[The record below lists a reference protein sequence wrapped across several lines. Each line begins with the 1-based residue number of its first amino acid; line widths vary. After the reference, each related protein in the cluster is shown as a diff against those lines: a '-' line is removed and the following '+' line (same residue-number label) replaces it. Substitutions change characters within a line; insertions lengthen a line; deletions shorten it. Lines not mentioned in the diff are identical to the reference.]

1 MQAPRRV
8 FDAHFHIGPYG
19 TQAFARRRITPIPE
33 ALDHADGDACAAYL
47 KRHGL
52 QGGVIVPTYLDDQR
66 AAFGY
71 NHLLLDAVERHA
83 GLYGG
88 LWVSP
93 LPEVEALC
101 DEALAALPHP
111 GIRALKIASNT
122 WRPYSIAP
130 SSWPARVRRNVEKIL
145 EAAATHALVI
155 HFHTGYLPGADPL
168 EFDAFMQAYGHAATY
183 QLVHMGEAIAP
194 VFTFVPRFIEW
205 IEAGYAV
212 YTDTS
217 LVPGFAPPWLLE
229 ALDRRNL
236 GFDRVL
242 FATDTPWGRFP
253 SEYWKVE
260 GLDLDEAVKEQLFWE
275 NATRLYGAAILPT
288 HQ

>member
-1 MQAPRRV
+1 MQDAAQRKV

-19 TQAFARRRITPIPE
+19 TQTFEKRTITPIPE

-52 QGGVIVPTYLDDQR
+52 QGGVCVPTYLEDQR
-66 AAFGY
+66 AAFRY
-71 NHLLLDAVERHA
+71 NHLLLDAVERHE

-101 DEALAALPHP
+101 AEALAALPHP

-130 SSWPARVRRNVEKIL
+130 SSWPSRVRRNVEMIL
-145 EAAATHALVI
+145 DAAAAHALVI

-168 EFDAFMQAYGHAATY
+168 EFDAFMRAYGKTARY

-194 VFTFVPRFIEW
+194 VFKFVPRFIEW
-205 IEAGYAV
+205 VEAGYAV

-217 LVPGFAPPWLLE
+217 LVPGFAPPWLLAE
-229 ALDRRNL
+229 LDRHNL

-253 SEYWKVE
+253 SDYWKVE
-260 GLDLDEAVKEQLFWE
+260 GLDIDEAVKDQVFWE
-275 NATRLYGAAILPT
+275 NATRLYGVPG
-288 HQ
+288 